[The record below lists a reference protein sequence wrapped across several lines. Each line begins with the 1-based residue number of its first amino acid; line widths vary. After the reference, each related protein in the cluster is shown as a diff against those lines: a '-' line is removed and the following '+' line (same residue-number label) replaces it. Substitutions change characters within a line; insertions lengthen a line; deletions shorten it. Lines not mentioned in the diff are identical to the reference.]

1 MVRSSIKSN
10 WIILKQFFVIF
21 KKILHFC
28 LKKPPKWVQ
37 FYKNNNRQ
45 DRNDFLKKRN
55 KTNQIND
62 CSKHTKKNWG
72 KKKKKK
78 QQRPQVRTQHV
89 AGHSATLKELSEAS
103 HFDSGRRWRRLELCS
118 SRWRP
123 LADVSLSLRGSLLT
137 LHGDYCLSCVRVV
150 LGRNVFVCFICLTL
164 TYTDFSPIF
173 RIIIFMSQYAKNS
186 KQTWN

>member
-1 MVRSSIKSN
+1 MGPF
-10 WIILKQFFVIF
+10 LQKQ
-21 KKILHFC
+21 
-28 LKKPPKWVQ
+28 Q
-37 FYKNNNRQ
+37 STGS
-45 DRNDFLKKRN
+45 KRLFE
-55 KTNQIND
+55 
-62 CSKHTKKNWG
+62 
-72 KKKKKK
+72 KKKETKQTKLTTAANTQKKMGKKK

-137 LHGDYCLSCVRVV
+137 LHADYCLSCVRVV